1 MKLEV
6 NAMSI
11 RISGKIQKLLSFF
24 VEKLKPNWWPQVWLP
39 PSTGWF
45 FQYQCVCVS
54 AGKKSFCPPPPLWVQ
69 DGQGVSDIGRN
80 TYANLM
86 TPTGNKNCQSLW
98 LFRVEPALVSSNTC
112 AACCCWLPSLAIKYI
127 VSNFFWQ
134 IF

>member
-1 MKLEV
+1 MLLE
-6 NAMSI
+6 SE
-11 RISGKIQKLLSFF
+11 L
-24 VEKLKPNWWPQVWLP
+24 VEKYIKLVCLFCWKIETKLVAPSLATTINWMIFPIP
-39 PSTGWF
+39 
-45 FQYQCVCVS
+45 VCVYQL
-54 AGKKSFCPPPPLWVQ
+54 GKSHFVPPPPLWVQ